1 MQKGELEL
9 KYQKEEQ
16 FRQEI
21 QQQERQLW
29 EKIQSRAEN
38 DRKEV
43 EMEKAAKAIHVKLP
57 VLEIT
62 SFKRTDSDC
71 ITFEN
76 MFESVVDQRP
86 ISDQEKFG
94 YL

>member
-1 MQKGELEL
+1 
-9 KYQKEEQ
+9 
-16 FRQEI
+16 
-21 QQQERQLW
+21 
-29 EKIQSRAEN
+29 
-38 DRKEV
+38 
-43 EMEKAAKAIHVKLP
+43 MEKAAKAIHVKLP